1 MWSTLPLFA
10 LPFISGTSFIGMHL
24 AYINQKPWWQWEGHS
39 WALDTAA
46 VRFGLLSQWAA
57 VGLVCA
63 TVPHAASYFHF
74 LKDSPRKYL
83 RFWYLLLKYF
93 LPWGGRENLIFF
105 QGWVWSWK
113 NHSLWTGWHNLH
125 TRRMWWT
132 CDAHKTKFFHL
143 GDVAAYPTYHF
154 HLQQHQTICY
164 LISKGPCT
172 HLCHVWW
179 ARRLSRGG
187 LLTYV
192 QQKCSMSQ
200 GKEVLTA
207 PAVHPLCILKRA
219 LWIFHPLDG
228 INLHLSKA
236 C

>member
-1 MWSTLPLFA
+1 MWLIFPLFVLLYHFRKVSHGYMWSTLPLFA

-93 LPWGGRENLIFF
+93 LPWGGGERTSYFF
-105 QGWVWSWK
+105 KDGSGHEKIILCEQVD
-113 NHSLWTGWHNLH
+113 TIY
-125 TRRMWWT
+125 TRGA
-132 CDAHKTKFFHL
+132 C
-143 GDVAAYPTYHF
+143 GE
-154 HLQQHQTICY
+154 
-164 LISKGPCT
+164 
-172 HLCHVWW
+172 HVMHIKQ
-179 ARRLSRGG
+179 S
-187 LLTYV
+187 
-192 QQKCSMSQ
+192 SS
-200 GKEVLTA
+200 
-207 PAVHPLCILKRA
+207 ILA
-219 LWIFHPLDG
+219 M
-228 INLHLSKA
+228 
-236 C
+236 